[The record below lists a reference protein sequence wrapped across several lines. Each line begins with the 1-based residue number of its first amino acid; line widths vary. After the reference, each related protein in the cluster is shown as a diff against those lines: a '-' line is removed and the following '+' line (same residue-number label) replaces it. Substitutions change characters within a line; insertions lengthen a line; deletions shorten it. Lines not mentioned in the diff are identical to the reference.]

1 MDTYS
6 INPIIVRTKESEK
19 GTVYQS
25 IVALGMRAREI
36 NEQIRQEIHARLADV
51 IIDSD
56 TEVTNY
62 DQIAVSKEFDHLLKP
77 TFFAMK
83 EILNDKLQME
93 LAKPEGVADPD
104 AEEDSQE

>member
-6 INPIIVRTKESEK
+6 INPIVVRTKESEK

-83 EILNDKLQME
+83 EILNDKLTME
-93 LAKPEGVADPD
+93 LVKPED
-104 AEEDSQE
+104 EESETTDSQE